1 MVEIL
6 QAESRE
12 QRPAHPDPQQP
23 WGELSH
29 RKAKRTHHKM
39 REAPNNGKVPI
50 WEDNP
55 RKVRLGGE

>member
-12 QRPAHPDPQQP
+12 QRPAHPDPQQS
-23 WGELSH
+23 WGLLSH

-39 REAPNNGKVPI
+39 REPPNGRKVPI